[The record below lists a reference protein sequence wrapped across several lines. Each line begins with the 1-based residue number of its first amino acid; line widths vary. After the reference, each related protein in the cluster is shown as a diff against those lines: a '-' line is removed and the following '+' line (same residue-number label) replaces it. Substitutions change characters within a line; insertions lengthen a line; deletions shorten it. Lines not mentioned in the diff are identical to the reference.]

1 MSIPEPELPKQDDS
15 VVETPSPNSLG
26 DLEAQNKALSEQLE
40 KARSQVARLETE
52 NQTLKQDYDNFLE
65 SSPVM
70 IDQQRRVVAILQSR
84 RREERE
90 EREKLEAQLAEFKQN
105 PASANQQLDTVAQK
119 PTVVEQQLAEVG
131 GDREEV
137 ERLQK
142 QIEELTADRAA
153 VSQQVAAQLDRKSEE
168 FDRKCEELE
177 ELKRNPP
184 PAVNSGTIDSDQT
197 GEIVNFLKELLPPD
211 TKWPKRTIS
220 ALRKFL
226 ETVAD

>member
-1 MSIPEPELPKQDDS
+1 MFSSRASRAFLPTLNG
-15 VVETPSPNSLG
+15 VPLECGTPAVL
-26 DLEAQNKALSEQLE
+26 
-40 KARSQVARLETE
+40 V
-52 NQTLKQDYDNFLE
+52 
-65 SSPVM
+65 
-70 IDQQRRVVAILQSR
+70 
-84 RREERE
+84 
-90 EREKLEAQLAEFKQN
+90 EAQLAEFKQN
-105 PASANQQLDTVAQK
+105 PAFANQQLDTVAKK

-153 VSQQVAAQLDRKSEE
+153 VSQQVVAQLDRKSEE
-168 FDRKCEELE
+168 FDRKCEELK

-184 PAVNSGTIDSDQT
+184 PAVNSGKIDSDQT

-211 TKWPKRTIS
+211 TKWPKKTLP

-226 ETVAD
+226 EAAFANLQQSQAVGKRVSKMGL